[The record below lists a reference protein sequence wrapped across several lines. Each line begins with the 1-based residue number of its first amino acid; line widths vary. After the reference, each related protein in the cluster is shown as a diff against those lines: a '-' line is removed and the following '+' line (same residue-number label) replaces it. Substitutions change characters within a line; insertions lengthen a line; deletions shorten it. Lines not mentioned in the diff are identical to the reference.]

1 MIFNVVFAVLCVLC
15 ALLLLHQR
23 RRSSTVS
30 EVVAARDFVQFQR
43 CYLVVYVCAVF
54 GDWLQGPYVYALYA
68 AYGFSKTQIALLF
81 ITGFGA
87 SGILGIFA
95 GQAADKYG
103 RCRLCCV
110 YCVTYI
116 VSCLT
121 KHSANFYMLLFG
133 RLTGGVATSILFSA
147 FESWLVAAHDKRSF
161 PRDLLSQT
169 LSLATLLN
177 SSAALAAAWLGA
189 LVRTSFD
196 SLVAPFDLA
205 IVFLTLAL
213 AGMVTMWPE
222 NKGEQAAAGVGE
234 GSSGAGGLLSEALSV
249 LKRDQKIVLLGLTQ
263 SCFEAAMYIFVF
275 MWTPK
280 LEALFDDLPHGQVFG
295 CFMACCM
302 IGSSSVHHLIKLTGS
317 PVSYLGELYM
327 IAALA
332 LTLPAVV
339 TSSGL
344 LTMVCFC
351 VFEVAVGVYWPSIG
365 IIKSQFVPEH
375 VRATVYNLFRV
386 PLNLIVVIALANLGV
401 LSDDEVL
408 FICGL
413 LLAAAA
419 LFHKLFKTAI
429 ACSASTVRTSA
440 PAHPHGEEEGGAED
454 DEVGMQEKGDAFKS
468 PRSQFREVDGLR
480 HSASVCPA
488 RLDEHGLE
496 SGWGA
501 HASLEAGPFE
511 QSGADDKGTSH
522 LLPQ

>member
-189 LVRTSFD
+189 LVRTSFTR
-196 SLVAPFDLA
+196 SWRPSTWRLF
-205 IVFLTLAL
+205 
-213 AGMVTMWPE
+213 
-222 NKGEQAAAGVGE
+222 
-234 GSSGAGGLLSEALSV
+234 SSPLPWLGWSRCGLRTRASRQQQESAKEALV
-249 LKRDQKIVLLGLTQ
+249 LVD
-263 SCFEAAMYIFVF
+263 
-275 MWTPK
+275 
-280 LEALFDDLPHGQVFG
+280 
-295 CFMACCM
+295 CC
-302 IGSSSVHHLIKLTGS
+302 
-317 PVSYLGELYM
+317 
-327 IAALA
+327 
-332 LTLPAVV
+332 
-339 TSSGL
+339 
-344 LTMVCFC
+344 
-351 VFEVAVGVYWPSIG
+351 
-365 IIKSQFVPEH
+365 Q
-375 VRATVYNLFRV
+375 
-386 PLNLIVVIALANLGV
+386 
-401 LSDDEVL
+401 
-408 FICGL
+408 
-413 LLAAAA
+413 
-419 LFHKLFKTAI
+419 
-429 ACSASTVRTSA
+429 
-440 PAHPHGEEEGGAED
+440 
-454 DEVGMQEKGDAFKS
+454 
-468 PRSQFREVDGLR
+468 
-480 HSASVCPA
+480 
-488 RLDEHGLE
+488 RLCRC
-496 SGWGA
+496 
-501 HASLEAGPFE
+501 
-511 QSGADDKGTSH
+511 
-522 LLPQ
+522 